1 MDQRAIEVP
10 RIWVSPPLAGHDK
23 ETSLPV
29 YFAREIKTAGT
40 KIPSDASD
48 KTTQDRGQKSAR

>member
-1 MDQRAIEVP
+1 MDQRVIEVP
-10 RIWVSPPLAGHDK
+10 RILVSPPLVGHDK

-48 KTTQDRGQKSAR
+48 QTTQDRGQKSAR